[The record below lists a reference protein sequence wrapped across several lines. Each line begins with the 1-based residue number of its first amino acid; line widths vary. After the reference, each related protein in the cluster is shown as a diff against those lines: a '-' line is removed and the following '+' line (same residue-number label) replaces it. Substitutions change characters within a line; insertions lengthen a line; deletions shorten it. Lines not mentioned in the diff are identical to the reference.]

1 MTIQTIYDCGEDEGE
16 LVTMVVSS
24 DKLALVGDVR
34 NVGDIL
40 NGARENELPQHPSPV
55 DSGQRW

>member
-1 MTIQTIYDCGEDEGE
+1 
-16 LVTMVVSS
+16 MVVSS
-24 DKLALVGDVR
+24 DTLALVGDVW

-40 NGARENELPQHPSPV
+40 NGAREIELPQHPSPV